1 MALEMGSGRRCPL
14 TNVLAA
20 ALVLMVTI
28 PGRVLGDGDTFDKYF
43 NILYG
48 HHQVKNTNGGLTME
62 FDMDKSTGSGFRSK
76 IDYNSRS
83 FEMNIKLPNI
93 KDSKGVITT
102 YYMTSLEK
110 NHTEIDLE
118 FINGKLL
125 QTNFYIDDVGGREQR
140 LDLWFDPSADYHS
153 YQIIWNPTFIGI
165 FVDKIP
171 IRFFKKKPGQ
181 IFLAKPQYLMGT
193 LWSAPDWAGNVDWS
207 KQPFKAYYSSP
218 FKIEGCPKGSNSDC
232 DNNSWWGKVQDL
244 TPKQKE
250 DYEKYKKYVNY
261 DYCKDKTRKAPENND
276 C

>member
-1 MALEMGSGRRCPL
+1 MASEIGSGRWCPL
-14 TNVLAA
+14 TIVLVAT
-20 ALVLMVTI
+20 LVVMVAFSD
-28 PGRVLGDGDTFDKYF
+28 GVLGADDTFDKYF

-48 HHQVKNTNGGLTME
+48 QHQVKTTNGGLTME

-76 IDYNSRS
+76 VDYNSGS

-93 KDSKGVITT
+93 QDSKG
-102 YYMTSLEK
+102 MTSLEN

-118 FINGKLL
+118 FMSKKLL

-140 LDLWFDPSADYHS
+140 IDLWFDHFADFHS

-165 FVDKIP
+165 YVDKIP
-171 IRFFKKKPGQ
+171 IRVFKKKTGQ

-193 LWSAPDWAGNVDWS
+193 LWSAPDWARNVDWN
-207 KQPFKAYYSSP
+207 KQSFKAYYSGP
-218 FKIEGCPKGSNSDC
+218 FKIEGCPKDFNSDC
-232 DNNSWWGKVQDL
+232 DTNSWWGEIQDL

-261 DYCKDKTRKAPENND
+261 DYCKDNTRKKPENND